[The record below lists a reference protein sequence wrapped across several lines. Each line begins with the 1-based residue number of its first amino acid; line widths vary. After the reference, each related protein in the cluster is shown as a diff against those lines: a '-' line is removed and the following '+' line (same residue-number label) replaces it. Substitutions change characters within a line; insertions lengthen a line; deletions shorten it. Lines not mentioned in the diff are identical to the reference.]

1 MHKFAINL
9 IAGIGESRKK
19 NLQQTSKDFLHN
31 DDIAINFD
39 NITTTDDKELSNI
52 FNKYYI
58 SIVQNTIGTVPVKI
72 SSKYEQNNDRLV
84 IFIIIIN
91 HIYTG

>member
-58 SIVQNTIGTVPVKI
+58 SIMQNTIGTVPVKI
-72 SSKYEQNNDRLV
+72 KLK
-84 IFIIIIN
+84 I
-91 HIYTG
+91 